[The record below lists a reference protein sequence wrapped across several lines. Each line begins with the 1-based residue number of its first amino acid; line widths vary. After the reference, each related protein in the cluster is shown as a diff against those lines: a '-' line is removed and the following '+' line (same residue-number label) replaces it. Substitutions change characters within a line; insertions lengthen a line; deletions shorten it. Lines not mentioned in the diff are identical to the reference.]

1 MDSNTLSEFRRSA
14 YACFTRAAD
23 ALMNTADAL
32 LTETR
37 ARSLAELSLSPFFQ
51 RQWPS
56 LYEAFQDAKIDRP
69 ALLEV
74 FAQYAPLPPEGERL
88 VLGGDASSILRV
100 QSPTAGDRTY
110 VHASNLPEGTKPVRP
125 GWQYSE
131 LALLPNEKSS
141 WAYVLDNVR
150 IPSIA
155 TQGEVMAQQL
165 REAVA
170 RVVRRFLFLG
180 DGYYGSET
188 FRQSSADVECDVLVR
203 TAKNRVLLREPEP
216 VTGPRKRGRPKEH
229 GAPFKF
235 KDPATHGE
243 PDQCFEGT
251 DAAGHRIEVRCWPHL
266 HFRKARKHPLTAIQV
281 IRQGAADTKRDPKVS
296 WFLFWG
302 IEMPVP
308 QEIPALYARRYN
320 LEHAYRTTKQNL
332 LWETPRLRT
341 PEQFSHWT
349 DVVSLVRNELF
360 VARDLVSAQLQP
372 WERSCRARTPEQVR
386 RGMGRIIA
394 KLGTPARACQPRGY
408 CAGWPPGR
416 SRRPV
421 ATYKVVFKGG
431 EAPKRGAKPRSQK
444 RPTAV
449 MAA

>member
-1 MDSNTLSEFRRSA
+1 MDCNILSDFRRLS

-23 ALMNTADAL
+23 ALMNVADAL

-37 ARSLAELSLSPFFQ
+37 ARSLAQLSLSPFCE
-51 RQWPS
+51 RRWPS

-74 FAQYAPLPPEGERL
+74 FAQHAPMPKEGERL
-88 VLGGDASSILRV
+88 VVGGDASSILRV
-100 QSPTAGDRTY
+100 QSPTARDRAY
-110 VHASNLPEGTKPVRP
+110 VHASNLPEATKPVRP

-131 LALLPNEKSS
+131 LAVLPKEKSS
-141 WAYVLDNVR
+141 WAYVLDNQR
-150 IPSIA
+150 IPSTA
-155 TQGEVMAQQL
+155 TQGEVMTAQL
-165 REAVA
+165 RATVD
-170 RVVRRFLFLG
+170 RLGCRFLFLG

-188 FRQSSADVECDVLVR
+188 FRLGCADIACDVLVR
-203 TAKNRVLLREPEP
+203 SAKNRVLYREPEP
-216 VTGPRKRGRPKEH
+216 VTGPRKRGRPREH

-243 PDQCFEGT
+243 PDQSFEGY
-251 DAAGHRIEVRCWPHL
+251 DEAGHRIEVRCWHNL
-266 HFRKARKHPLTAIQV
+266 HFRKARKHPVTAIQV
-281 IRQGAADTKRDPKVS
+281 IRHGAADTKRDPKVS

-302 IEMPVP
+302 VQMPAL

-320 LEHAYRTTKQNL
+320 LEHAYRTSKQNL
-332 LWETPRLRT
+332 LWEAPRLRT

-360 VARDLVSAQLQP
+360 LARDLVCAQRQP

-394 KLGTPARACQPRGY
+394 KLGTPARTCQPRGY
-408 CAGWPPGR
+408 SPGWPLGR
-416 SRRPV
+416 SRQPV
-421 ATYKVVFKGG
+421 TTYKVVFKAS
-431 EAPKRGAKPRSQK
+431 EQAEKRANSRSSAPPPAS
-444 RPTAV
+444 V
-449 MAA
+449 AA